1 METYRN
7 EEQMKCLAKS
17 EGCSV
22 FRMENAT
29 GEGTIAMY
37 ELFPGVML
45 GFNDFHMDY
54 FDSGICAAEAC
65 FCIDHL
71 QGRGGC
77 SMWRMRMPTPMWRQ
91 EI

>member
-7 EEQMKCLAKS
+7 EEQMQCLAKS

-45 GFNDFHMDY
+45 GFNDFIWIILIRNLCRRSM
-54 FDSGICAAEAC
+54 FFASTIA
-65 FCIDHL
+65 
-71 QGRGGC
+71 GRGGC
-77 SMWRMRMPTPMWRQ
+77 SMWRMRTPTPMWRRG
-91 EI
+91 I

>member
-7 EEQMKCLAKS
+7 EEQMQCLAKS

-54 FDSGICAAEAC
+54 FDSEFVPQKHVFVSIIA
-65 FCIDHL
+65 
-71 QGRGGC
+71 GRGGC
-77 SMWRMRMPTPMWRQ
+77 SMWRMRMPTPMWRR

>member
-7 EEQMKCLAKS
+7 EEQMQCLAKS

-29 GEGTIAMY
+29 GGGTIAMY

-54 FDSGICAAEAC
+54 FDSELCRRSMFFVSTIA
-65 FCIDHL
+65 
-71 QGRGGC
+71 GRGGC
-77 SMWRMRMPTPMWRQ
+77 SMWRMRMPTPMWRR

>member
-54 FDSGICAAEAC
+54 FDCAAEAC
-65 FCIDHL
+65 FLYRSL
-71 QGRGGC
+71 QGGADAVCGG
-77 SMWRMRMPTPMWRQ
+77 
-91 EI
+91 